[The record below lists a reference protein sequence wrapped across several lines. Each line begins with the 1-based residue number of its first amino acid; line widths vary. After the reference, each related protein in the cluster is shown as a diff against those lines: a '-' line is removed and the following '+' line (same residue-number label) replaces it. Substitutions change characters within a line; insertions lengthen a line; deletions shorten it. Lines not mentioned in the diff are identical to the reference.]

1 MTNSMRLST
10 SWDDLRVPV
19 TATNIGTA
27 NDPNFSQVLTNG
39 AGSQGVYTYLFDA
52 SAEEELFFNVQL
64 PHAWKEGT
72 DIEPH
77 VHWFPTSA
85 DTGTV
90 RWGLEYTWSSVNGA
104 FGNTTIIY
112 TNDPADGTAYKHQLA
127 DFSAISATGQ
137 TLSSMLMC
145 RVFRD
150 AGNVADTYTGDA
162 GLLEIDFHHRIDSL
176 GSLSEY
182 VK

>member
-10 SWDDLRVPV
+10 AWDDLRVPV
-19 TATNIGTA
+19 NATNIGSA
-27 NDPNFSQVLTNG
+27 NDPNFAQVLTNG
-39 AGSQGVYTYLFDA
+39 SGSQGVYTYLFSA
-52 SAEEELFFNVQL
+52 SAEEELFFSVQL

-77 VHWFPTSA
+77 VHWFPTTTN
-85 DTGTV
+85 TGTV
-90 RWGLEYTWSSVNGA
+90 RWGLEYTWASVNGT

-112 TNDPADGTAYKHQLA
+112 VNDAADGTAFKHQLA
-127 DFSAISATGQ
+127 DFAAISATGQ

-145 RVFRD
+145 RIFRE
-150 AGNVADTYTGDA
+150 AGNVADTYTGDV

>member
-1 MTNSMRLST
+1 MTNSMRLAT
-10 SWDDLRVPV
+10 AWDDLRVPV
-19 TATNIGTA
+19 NATNIGAA
-27 NDPNFSQVLTNG
+27 NDPNFAQVLTNG

-52 SAEEELFFNVQL
+52 SAEEELFFSVQL

-77 VHWFPTSA
+77 VHWFPTNTN
-85 DTGTV
+85 TGVV
-90 RWGLEYTWSSVNGA
+90 RWGLEYTWASVNGT

-112 TNDPADGTAYKHQLA
+112 VEDAADGTEYKHQLA
-127 DFSAISATGQ
+127 DFAAISASGQ

-145 RVFRD
+145 RIFRD
-150 AGNVADTYTGDA
+150 ATNGADTYNADC